1 MCFFDLVTIVKM
13 FVFPPHH
20 IYFYVLM
27 FHSTNFAPLSHL
39 TFLSKIYFMHD
50 KKTPM
55 EYFLKYSLYSI
66 LYDLA
71 VDDFFQSVL
80 GYVSYSL

>member
-27 FHSTNFAPLSHL
+27 FHSTNFAPHF
-39 TFLSKIYFMHD
+39 FLNNLFKNYFLHD

-71 VDDFFQSVL
+71 VDDFLQSVL
-80 GYVSYSL
+80 GNMRYSF